1 MHPEYKPRYIAD
13 MYRFLF
19 DEICQHFQGCLK
31 RIKSV
36 KVSIIMIS
44 IIIYLDNRKTVQR
57 KTILQCKIIK
67 ELS

>member
-31 RIKSV
+31 RIKSL
-36 KVSIIMIS
+36 KVPVILILIIV
-44 IIIYLDNRKTVQR
+44 YLDNRKTENYTPIQNN
-57 KTILQCKIIK
+57 KGT
-67 ELS
+67 